1 MLDVE
6 VSPEVGSKEILED
19 SDDELVVKTRISDSN
34 DASNEESDT
43 EAMGISSPPLPFLAF
58 SSLLIVIYTFV
69 FGVFP
74 SLPCMSPYHAIT
86 EALEVPKVVDVSI
99 VPTLIGPGKF
109 TLQFLSSFL
118 RPFFF
123 FLLPV
128 LIIFIPPFSFA

>member
-99 VPTLIGPGKF
+99 VPTLIGPDKF